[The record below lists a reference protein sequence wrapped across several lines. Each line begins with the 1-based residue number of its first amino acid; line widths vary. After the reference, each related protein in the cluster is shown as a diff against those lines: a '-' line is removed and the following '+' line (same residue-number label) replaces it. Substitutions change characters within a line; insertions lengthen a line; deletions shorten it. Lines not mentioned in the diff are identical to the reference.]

1 MSQTDKKEPSRNVQ
15 ERKIEMEN
23 NIYVTP
29 LSGRYA
35 SQEMNALWSN
45 DSKYT
50 TWRKLWIALAETE
63 KELGIDIT
71 DEQIQEMKD
80 HVNDIDYEIVA
91 KREKECRHDVMAH
104 VYEFGLKCPTAKPVI
119 HLGATSCFVTDNT
132 DVILMTKALGL
143 IKQKLLVVIKNLRD
157 FALKY
162 KAVTCLGYTHFQPA
176 QLTTVGK
183 RATLW
188 LQDLL
193 EDLEELEFVESHMK
207 LLGCKG
213 TTGTQESFMKLLK
226 DEEKVKQ
233 VDGKIAEKMGFEKVY
248 GVSGQTYTRKLDT
261 RVLQVLSQIAQ
272 SCSKFANDMRLLQH
286 EKELEEP
293 FEKGQIGSSAMA
305 YKRNPMR
312 SERINSLARHVMALS
327 MDPTITAGTQW
338 LERTLDDSANKRICV
353 PESFLA
359 VDAIL
364 ILYANISKGIVVY
377 ENVIKT
383 NMMQELPFMATEEI
397 LMNAVLKGGD
407 RQELHEKIR
416 VYSMEAGRQVKELGK
431 PNDLVERIANDPIFG
446 LTKEEIM
453 QALNPDHLCGRAP
466 HQVDDFMAEYVNP
479 VLERYQDLSMDITTE
494 VNV

>member
-1 MSQTDKKEPSRNVQ
+1 M
-15 ERKIEMEN
+15 N
-23 NIYVTP
+23 NEIYVTP

-35 SQEMNALWSN
+35 SKEMNKLWSS
-45 DSKYT
+45 DTKYS
-50 TWRKLWIALAETE
+50 TWRKLWVALAKTE
-63 KELGIDIT
+63 QELGINIT
-71 DEQIQEMKD
+71 DEQIKEMEA
-80 HVNDIDYEIVA
+80 NIENIDYDIVSA
-91 KREKECRHDVMAH
+91 REKECRHDVMAH
-104 VYEFGLKCPTAKPVI
+104 VYEFGLKCSNAKPII

-132 DVILMTKALGL
+132 DVILMTEGLKL
-143 IKQKLLVVIKNLRD
+143 IKQKLLVVINNLKE
-157 FALKY
+157 FALKN
-162 KAVTCLGYTHFQPA
+162 KGVTCLGYTHFQPA

-193 EDLEELEFVESHMK
+193 EDLEELEFVESNMK

-213 TTGTQESFMKLLK
+213 TTGTTESFMKLFK

-233 VDGKIAEKMGFEKVY
+233 IDSKIAEKMNFNKVY
-248 GVSGQTYTRKLDT
+248 AVSGQTYTRKLDS
-261 RVLQVLSQIAQ
+261 RVLNVLSSIAQ
-272 SCSKFANDMRLLQH
+272 SASKFANDMRLLQH

-312 SERINSLARHVMALS
+312 SERINSLSRHVITLAI
-327 MDPTITAGTQW
+327 DPAITSATQW

-359 VDAIL
+359 TDALL
-364 ILYANISKGIVVY
+364 ILYGNITKNIVVY

-383 NMMQELPFMATEEI
+383 NMMQELPFMGTEEI

-416 VYSMEAGRQVKELGK
+416 VYSMEAGKEVKEFGR
-431 PNDLVERIANDPIFG
+431 PNDLVKRIANDASFG
-446 LTKEEIM
+446 LTEEEILKI
-453 QALNPDHLCGRAP
+453 LNPDNLCGRAKN
-466 HQVDDFMAEYVNP
+466 QVVDFVENQVNP
-479 VLERYQDLSMDITTE
+479 VLNKYSDLIKDINLE

>member
-1 MSQTDKKEPSRNVQ
+1 
-15 ERKIEMEN
+15 MEN
-23 NIYVTP
+23 KIYVTP
-29 LSGRYA
+29 LSGRYP
-35 SQEMNALWSN
+35 SKEMNELWSN
-45 DSKYT
+45 DSKYS
-50 TWRKLWIALAETE
+50 TWRKLWVALAETE

-71 DEQIQEMKD
+71 DEQIDEMKQN
-80 HVNDIDYEIVA
+80 VSNIDYDIVA

-104 VYEFGLKCPTAKPVI
+104 VYEFGLKCPKAKPII
-119 HLGATSCFVTDNT
+119 HLGATSCYVTDNT
-132 DVILMTKALGL
+132 DVILMTEALQL
-143 IKQKLLVVIKNLRD
+143 IKQKLVLVISNLKE

-162 KAVTCLGYTHFQPA
+162 KNVTCLGYTHFQPA

-188 LQDLL
+188 LQDLT
-193 EDLEELEFVESHMK
+193 EDLEELEFVQNHMK

-213 TTGTQESFMKLLK
+213 TTGTQESFMKLFK

-233 VDGKIAEKMGFEKVY
+233 IDKKIAEKMGFKNVY
-248 GVSGQTYTRKLDT
+248 AVSGQTYTRKLDS
-261 RVLQVLSQIAQ
+261 RVLNVLAQIAQ

-312 SERINSLARHVMALS
+312 SERINSLSRHVMALAIDS
-327 MDPTITAGTQW
+327 SITASTQW

-359 VDAIL
+359 VDSIL
-364 ILYANISKGIVVY
+364 ILYANISKDIVVY
-377 ENVIKT
+377 ENVIKR
-383 NMMQELPFMATEEI
+383 NLMQELPFMATEEI

-416 VYSMEAGRQVKELGK
+416 VHSMEAGKQVKEFGK
-431 PNDLVERIANDPIFG
+431 PNDLVDRIAKDQSFG
-446 LTKEEIM
+446 LTKEEILKV
-453 QALNPDHLCGRAP
+453 LNPDNLCGRSEK
-466 HQVDDFMAEYVNP
+466 QVEEFINEKVNP
-479 VLERYQDLSMDITTE
+479 ILDKYADLILDINPE

>member
-1 MSQTDKKEPSRNVQ
+1 
-15 ERKIEMEN
+15 MEN

-35 SQEMNALWSN
+35 SKEMNKLWSN
-45 DSKYT
+45 DTKYT
-50 TWRKLWIALAETE
+50 TWRRLWIALAETE

-71 DEQIQEMKD
+71 DEQIQEMKQNVD
-80 HVNDIDYEIVA
+80 NIDYDIVS

-104 VYEFGLKCPTAKPVI
+104 VYEFGLKCPNAKPII

-132 DVILMTKALGL
+132 DVILMTQAIGL
-143 IKQKLLVVIKNLRD
+143 IKQKLIVVINNLKE
-157 FALKY
+157 FANKY
-162 KAVTCLGYTHFQPA
+162 KNVTCLGYTHFQPA

-213 TTGTQESFMKLLK
+213 TTGTQESFMKLFK

-233 VDGKIAEKMGFEKVY
+233 IDGKIAEKMGFTKVY
-248 GVSGQTYTRKLDT
+248 NVSGQTYTRKLDT
-261 RVLQVLSQIAQ
+261 RVLHLLSQIAQ

-312 SERINSLARHVMALS
+312 SERINSLARHVMTLS
-327 MDPTITAGTQW
+327 MDPTITAATQW

-364 ILYANISKGIVVY
+364 ILYANISKDIVVY

-416 VYSMEAGRQVKELGK
+416 IYSMEAGKQVKELGK
-431 PNDLVERIANDPIFG
+431 PNDLVDRIAQDESFG

-453 QALNPDHLCGRAP
+453 HALNPDNLCGRAAK
-466 HQVDDFMAEYVNP
+466 QVDDFIKECVNP
-479 VLERYQDLSMDITTE
+479 VLEKYRGIGENVNIE

>member
-1 MSQTDKKEPSRNVQ
+1 
-15 ERKIEMEN
+15 MEN

-35 SQEMNALWSN
+35 SKEMNKLWSS
-45 DSKYT
+45 DSKYS
-50 TWRKLWIALAETE
+50 TWRKLWIALAQTE
-63 KELGIDIT
+63 KELGINIT
-71 DEQIQEMKD
+71 DEQIEQMKAN
-80 HVNDIDYEIVA
+80 VENIDYDVVA
-91 KREKECRHDVMAH
+91 KREAECRHDVMAH
-104 VYEFGLKCPTAKPVI
+104 VYEFGIKCPAAKPII
-119 HLGATSCFVTDNT
+119 HLGATSCYVTDNT
-132 DVILMTKALGL
+132 DVILMREGLRL
-143 IKQKLLVVIKNLRD
+143 IKQKLLLVINNLKE
-157 FALKY
+157 FALKN
-162 KAVTCLGYTHFQPA
+162 KDVTCLGYTHFQPA

-213 TTGTQESFMKLLK
+213 TTGTQESFMKLFK

-233 VDGKIAEKMGFEKVY
+233 IDGKIAEKMEFDKVY
-248 GVSGQTYTRKLDT
+248 SVSGQTYTRKLDS
-261 RVLQVLSQIAQ
+261 RVLNVLASIAQ
-272 SCSKFANDMRLLQH
+272 SASKFANDMRLLQH

-312 SERINSLARHVMALS
+312 SERINSLSRHVMVLAN
-327 MDPTITAGTQW
+327 DPSITAATQW
-338 LERTLDDSANKRICV
+338 LERTLDDSANKRICI

-364 ILYANISKGIVVY
+364 ILYANISSNIVVY
-377 ENVIKT
+377 KNVIKT
-383 NMMQELPFMATEEI
+383 NMMQELPFMGTEEI

-416 VYSMEAGRQVKELGK
+416 VYSMEAGREVKEFGR
-431 PNDLVERIANDPIFG
+431 PNDLVDRIAQDSSFD
-446 LTKEEIM
+446 LTKEEILH
-453 QALNPDHLCGRAP
+453 ALNPDNLCGRAP
-466 HQVDDFMAEYVNP
+466 KQVEDFVEERVNP
-479 VLERYQDLSMDITTE
+479 VLDKYQDLIKDINVE
-494 VNV
+494 VKV

>member
-1 MSQTDKKEPSRNVQ
+1 MSNE
-15 ERKIEMEN
+15 
-23 NIYVTP
+23 IYVTP

-35 SQEMNALWSN
+35 SKEMNKIWSS
-45 DSKYT
+45 DAKYS
-50 TWRKLWIALAETE
+50 TWRRLWVALAETE
-63 KELGIDIT
+63 KELGIAIT
-71 DEQIQEMKD
+71 DEQISQMKENVD
-80 HVNDIDYEIVA
+80 NIDYDIVS

-104 VYEFGLKCPTAKPVI
+104 VYEFGTKCPKAKPII

-132 DVILMTKALGL
+132 DVILMSEAIK
-143 IKQKLLVVIKNLRD
+143 IVKQKLIVVIRNLKD
-157 FALKY
+157 FALQY

-188 LQDLL
+188 IQDLL

-213 TTGTQESFMKLLK
+213 TTGTQESFMKLFK

-233 VDGKIAEKMGFEKVY
+233 IDEKIAEKMGFDKVY
-248 GVSGQTYTRKLDT
+248 AVSGQTYTRKLDA
-261 RVLQVLSQIAQ
+261 RVLNVLAGIAQ
-272 SCSKFANDMRLLQH
+272 SASKFANDMRLLQH

-312 SERINSLARHVMALS
+312 SERINSLSRHVMTLA
-327 MDPTITAGTQW
+327 MDPSITAATQW
-338 LERTLDDSANKRICV
+338 LERTLDDSANKRICI
-353 PESFLA
+353 PEAFLA
-359 VDAIL
+359 IDAVL
-364 ILYANISKGIVVY
+364 ILYANITSNIVVY

-383 NMMQELPFMATEEI
+383 NMMQELPFMGTEEI

-416 VYSMEAGRQVKELGK
+416 VYSMEAGREVKEFGK
-431 PNDLVERIANDPIFG
+431 TNDLVDRIAKDKTFG
-446 LTKEEIM
+446 LTKEEIL
-453 QALNPDHLCGRAP
+453 QALNPDNLCGRAM
-466 HQVDDFMAEYVNP
+466 HQVEEFVEDKVEP
-479 VLERYQDLSMDITTE
+479 ILEKYGDLIDGVETE

>member
-1 MSQTDKKEPSRNVQ
+1 
-15 ERKIEMEN
+15 MEN
-23 NIYVTP
+23 EIYVTP

-35 SQEMNALWSN
+35 SKEMNKIWSP
-45 DSKYT
+45 SAKYS
-50 TWRKLWIALAETE
+50 TWRKLWVALAETE

-71 DEQIQEMKD
+71 DEQINEMKA
-80 HVNDIDYEIVA
+80 NINNIDYDIVA
-91 KREKECRHDVMAH
+91 EREKECRHDVMSH
-104 VYEFGLKCPTAKPVI
+104 VYEFGLKCPKAKPII

-132 DVILMTKALGL
+132 DVILMNEALK
-143 IKQKLLVVIKNLRD
+143 IVKQKLIVVINNLKEFAQKN
-157 FALKY
+157 KS
-162 KAVTCLGYTHFQPA
+162 VTCLGYTHFQPA

-193 EDLEELEFVESHMK
+193 EDLEELEFVEAHMK

-213 TTGTQESFMKLLK
+213 TTGTQESFMKLFK
-226 DEEKVKQ
+226 DEAKVKQ
-233 VDGKIAEKMGFEKVY
+233 IDAKIAEKMGFDKFY
-248 GVSGQTYTRKLDT
+248 AVSGQTYTRKLDT
-261 RVLQVLSQIAQ
+261 RVLNVLSAIAQ
-272 SCSKFANDMRLLQH
+272 SASKFANDMRLLQH

-312 SERINSLARHVMALS
+312 SERINSLSRHVMVLS
-327 MDPTITAGTQW
+327 QDPAITAATQW

-353 PESFLA
+353 PEAFLA

-364 ILYANISKGIVVY
+364 ILYGNISKNIVVY

-383 NMMQELPFMATEEI
+383 KLMQELPFMATEEI
-397 LMNAVLKGGD
+397 IMNAVLKGGD

-416 VYSMEAGRQVKELGK
+416 VYSMESAREVKEFGR
-431 PNDLVERIANDPIFG
+431 PNDLVDRIAKDTSFG
-446 LTKEEIM
+446 LTKEEILK
-453 QALNPDHLCGRAP
+453 ALNPDNLCGRAP
-466 HQVDDFMAEYVNP
+466 HQVEDFITEKVKP
-479 VLERYQDLSMDITTE
+479 VLDKYKDLLKFENIE